1 MARFLTVVFQL
12 DSQKRSSDTPSAIIS
27 LFVFDGA
34 VKTGD
39 GFGFPSLRLA

>member
-1 MARFLTVVFQL
+1 LDIRPFL
-12 DSQKRSSDTPSAIIS
+12 SAIIF